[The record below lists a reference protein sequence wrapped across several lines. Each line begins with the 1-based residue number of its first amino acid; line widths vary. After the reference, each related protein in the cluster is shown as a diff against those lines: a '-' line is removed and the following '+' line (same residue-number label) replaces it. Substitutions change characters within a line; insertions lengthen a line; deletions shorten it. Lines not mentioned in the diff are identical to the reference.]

1 MRTWRFGKPKTPG
14 FGISRDYYLTILS
27 SRAVL
32 PPMLE
37 MLNPTGAG
45 GAVVGFGAPLAEG
58 ASKDSLGRPL
68 ERGAYAIASKDQR
81 TVLRLLAMSKEEAGF
96 DPEPFL
102 RSPLAS
108 QVSEELRLRVRATW
122 LIGQLTF
129 ESHDPMVYPSIDF
142 LLDFAARFAYLTEGV
157 VADPISRRYLL
168 PEEVRHPHPVDPL
181 IDARDVVGLSHR
193 IQDGIHLFSLG
204 MQKFG
209 MPEFEMK
216 GVEAADL
223 PQAEA
228 FMMGLCQTNLMGS
241 KSHLQDKVGAPG
253 LEFEIRE
260 GGLDRGL
267 WEGIDVWELT
277 PPAIHTTGECLAAW
291 QATLGR
297 V

>member
-1 MRTWRFGKPKTPG
+1 
-14 FGISRDYYLTILS
+14 
-27 SRAVL
+27 
-32 PPMLE
+32 
-37 MLNPTGAG
+37 
-45 GAVVGFGAPLAEG
+45 
-58 ASKDSLGRPL
+58 
-68 ERGAYAIASKDQR
+68 
-81 TVLRLLAMSKEEAGF
+81 
-96 DPEPFL
+96 
-102 RSPLAS
+102 
-108 QVSEELRLRVRATW
+108 
-122 LIGQLTF
+122 
-129 ESHDPMVYPSIDF
+129 
-142 LLDFAARFAYLTEGV
+142 
-157 VADPISRRYLL
+157 
-168 PEEVRHPHPVDPL
+168 
-181 IDARDVVGLSHR
+181 
-193 IQDGIHLFSLG
+193 

-209 MPEFEMK
+209 MPEFELK

-291 QATLGR
+291 QATLAR